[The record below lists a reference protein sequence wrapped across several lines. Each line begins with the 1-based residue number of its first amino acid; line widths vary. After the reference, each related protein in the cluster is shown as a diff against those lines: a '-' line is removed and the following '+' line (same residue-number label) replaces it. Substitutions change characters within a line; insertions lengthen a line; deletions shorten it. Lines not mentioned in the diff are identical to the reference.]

1 MVIDLP
7 VLFST
12 TSDYYRFAV
21 VELRREAEVEKVTR
35 VGEDA
40 GLVQLK
46 NGGIERLHELS
57 SSGYLRFCKH
67 FATVEKHATTRSLEH
82 EDAEEIAEWAFEAL
96 AARLEAL
103 GQAASYRPGDAVALH
118 TWDSGQA
125 PWAPGKVRRPLLEML
140 MDEGVRVVPGGT
152 DLALSVCL
160 GEDRVTT
167 GVTPTRYALSDWAG
181 GRIRLAA
188 RPEQVSRAE
197 FKLEELFTHIDLPE
211 GDVAV
216 DLGASPGGWTRILR
230 SRGYAQVH
238 SVDPADIDPRVSD
251 LGGVEHHRTTAGEFL
266 ATFPERVDLVVND
279 MRMPP
284 QLSAHTMLEAS
295 DMLRAGATAI
305 VTLKLGTNNPVK
317 QADEAMNML
326 SEAYDVTFAR
336 QLQHNRHEITV
347 VALRA

>member
-1 MVIDLP
+1 MIDLP

-12 TSDYYRFAV
+12 TADYYRFAV
-21 VELRREAEVEKVTR
+21 VELRREADVEKVTR

-40 GLVQLK
+40 GFAQLAD
-46 NGGIERLHELS
+46 GGIERLHELAA
-57 SSGYLRFCKH
+57 SGYLRFCKH
-67 FATVEKHATTRSLEH
+67 FANVEKHATTKSLQH
-82 EDAEEIAEWAFEAL
+82 EDADDMAEWAFDAL
-96 AARLEAL
+96 AGRLETL
-103 GQAASYRPGDAVALH
+103 TESGEYTPGDAVSLH

-140 MDEGVRVVPGGT
+140 MDDGIRVVPGGA
-152 DLALSVCL
+152 DLTLSVCL

-167 GVTPTRYALSDWAG
+167 GVTPTRFALSDWAG
-181 GRIRLAA
+181 GRIRLAS
-188 RPEQVSRAE
+188 RKEQVSRAE

-230 SRGYAQVH
+230 SRGYGQVH
-238 SVDPADIDPRVSD
+238 SVDPADLDQRVLD
-251 LGGVEHHRTTAGEFL
+251 LGGVEHHRTTAGEFV
-266 ATFPERVDLVVND
+266 ATFPRRVDLIVND

-284 QLSAHTMLEAS
+284 QLSAHTMLEAA
-295 DMLRAGATAI
+295 DMLNPGATAI

-317 QADEAMNML
+317 QADEAMQML
-326 SEAYDVTFAR
+326 SEAYDITFAR

-347 VALRA
+347 VALRV

>member
-1 MVIDLP
+1 MIDLP

-12 TSDYYRFAV
+12 TADYYRFAV
-21 VELRREAEVEKVTR
+21 VELRREADVEKVTR

-40 GLVQLK
+40 GFVQLK
-46 NGGIERLHELS
+46 NGGIERLHELA

-67 FATVEKHATTRSLEH
+67 FAAVEKHATTKSLEH
-82 EDAEEIAEWAFEAL
+82 EDAEEIAEWAFDGIAT
-96 AARLEAL
+96 RLEAL
-103 GQAASYRPGDAVALH
+103 ADSGEYTPGSAISLH
-118 TWDSGQA
+118 TWDSGQG

-140 MDEGVRVVPGGT
+140 MDEGVRVVPGGA
-152 DLALSVCL
+152 DLALTVCL

-167 GVTPTRYALSDWAG
+167 GVTPSRYALSDWAG
-181 GRIRLAA
+181 GRIRLAS
-188 RPEQVSRAE
+188 RKEQVSRAE

-211 GDVAV
+211 GDGAV

-230 SRGYAQVH
+230 SRGYGHVH
-238 SVDPADIDPRVSD
+238 AVDPAGLDQRVLD
-251 LGGVEHHRTTAGEFL
+251 LGGVEHHRTTAGEFV
-266 ATFPERVDLVVND
+266 ATFPRRVDLIVND

-295 DMLRAGATAI
+295 DMLNPGATAI

-326 SEAYDVTFAR
+326 SEAYDITFAR